1 MINPPLL
8 LRTGDK
14 KMIEFKHVNK
24 SYGDQTII
32 HDLSLSIE
40 SGKITVVIG
49 LSGSGKSTL
58 LKMINRLE
66 PFNSGSI
73 FFRNQDILTYKPED
87 LRRRMGYAIQSNGL
101 FPHWNVAKNIATVP
115 RLLGWDKEIIDRRVD
130 ELLIMLNLDP
140 VYYRKRMPHQLSGGQ
155 QQRVGVARAM
165 AAKPEILLMDEP
177 FGALDPITRKNMQT
191 ELRRIHQHD
200 GKTILL
206 ITHDIDEALYL
217 ADHIVLIDKGTILQQ
232 GSPLKVLTEPT
243 NAFVREFFGQK
254 SRGLKILSRLPIQA
268 ILRPENSAA
277 TSVTIEHTATLADA
291 LSSFIAERTSVLA
304 VSNQYGENIGH
315 IKLNDIFS
323 CNNHS
328 IDPHAYD
335 S

>member
-1 MINPPLL
+1 
-8 LRTGDK
+8 
-14 KMIEFKHVNK
+14 MIELKHVTK
-24 SYGDQTII
+24 RYGEQTVID
-32 HDLSLSIE
+32 DLSLTIAR
-40 SGKITVVIG
+40 GKITVVIG
-49 LSGSGKSTL
+49 LSGSGKSTIL
-58 LKMINRLE
+58 RMINRLE
-66 PFNSGSI
+66 PFDSGSI
-73 FFRNQDILTYKPED
+73 TFQNKNILDYKPED
-87 LRRRMGYAIQSNGL
+87 LRRSMGYAIQSNGL

-140 VYYRKRMPHQLSGGQ
+140 EHYRKRMPHQLSGGQ

-200 GKTILL
+200 SKTILL

-217 ADHIVLIDKGTILQQ
+217 ADHIVLIDRGTILQQ
-232 GSPLKVLTEPT
+232 GSPLEVLTEPT

-254 SRGLKILSRLPIQA
+254 SRGFKILSQLSVQA
-268 ILRPENSAA
+268 ILRPKNDAT

-291 LSSFIAERTSVLA
+291 LSSFIAEQTSVLA
-304 VSNQYGENIGH
+304 VSNQYGEKIGH

-323 CNNHS
+323 FNNHS
-328 IDPHAYD
+328 LDPHAYV